1 MILLRIGAPLLLLA
15 VVAQCGAERGDPYE
29 VLGIS
34 RRASPKEIKSA
45 YKNLAKEWHPDKRK
59 DDAASTRFMEIAEA
73 YEVLSDPVRKERYD
87 KFGTFDDVKH
97 FEDNA
102 ERAKSFYG
110 FNGFHGFG
118 GFGFDENVFEYKYRM
133 SYQQYQFKILEQSN
147 TKPYIVYIYS
157 NYCQM
162 CYRFHPQ
169 WKQVIADLEPLGY
182 GVATVNG
189 NREQNLMEKMR
200 ISHVP
205 ALVAIV
211 EGRIIPMRVDNSFSD
226 RSIVAFAQKVIP
238 SYFMTK
244 INSGIML
251 TRFVE
256 QWKSTNKISVIILGA
271 AVNPRIRYLLAAM
284 KHSHFARFA
293 YVSLA
298 EQSEDVRIL
307 RESVD
312 IKCMKCEN
320 ILIYGDMEHEDAVD
334 RLSISEA
341 KKLTMEALDEFI
353 ERNKMLTLPR
363 ISSQVMLDE
372 VCPVSSRSPRHLC
385 VLLPVTSH
393 SSEAEHV
400 DAFRRYVKDTQTMWK
415 SKNVK
420 FAYIYVDKQKD
431 WMKPFAE
438 KRKGELKNEGRDLLI
453 FWRLEYKK
461 ARFAWLEGAWTGNKE
476 TDDVIMNVVEQRKRL
491 DETCTVG
498 NINDE
503 FGLSVFTKVSRAFW
517 RMWEV
522 VWFHVSNEET
532 YMFLSAVGTLFMIM
546 SIGWIFSYFSEKPSD
561 IKKRKP
567 KANDVADLTGDP
579 TTGNDWHPDDPN
591 TKKKEGDSTK
601 QSNNGKSK
609 WAVAMKPL
617 IHELRAET
625 YFGMIRLL
633 KPGCRSMI
641 LLVDEENKESLI
653 NKFSQ
658 YVYPLRNNKTF
669 SFGFLIVPKNLDWF
683 RKLLEHTLPTDGKP
697 TPEPDASQ
705 SMYKRLKLI
714 NHRHTIGT
722 VLTLCG
728 WKLYFSIYHPKH
740 VEMSRRNF
748 IDTDE
753 DPSSD
758 DEASY
763 RSDEFASMGEKKKL
777 HRSSSQRGVNMEN
790 VLDGFPNW
798 MDRLLEGS
806 IRRYYIPEWPDNL
819 K

>member
-1 MILLRIGAPLLLLA
+1 MLLLRIGSLFLLVSSALS
-15 VVAQCGAERGDPYE
+15 QKEDPYK

-34 RRASPKEIKSA
+34 RRASAKEIKSA
-45 YKNLAKEWHPDKRK
+45 YKSLAREWHPDKRK
-59 DDAASTRFMEIAEA
+59 DEAASGRFMEIAEA
-73 YEVLSDPVRKERYD
+73 YEVLSDPLRKERYD
-87 KFGTFDDVKH
+87 RFGTFDDVKQ

-102 ERAKSFYG
+102 ERARSFYG
-110 FNGFHGFG
+110 FGGFG
-118 GFGFDENVFEYKYRM
+118 GFGFDESVFEYKYRM
-133 SYQQYQFKILEQSN
+133 SYQQYQFKILEESN

-169 WKQVIADLEPLGY
+169 WKRVIADLEPLGY
-182 GVATVNG
+182 GIATVNG

-211 EGRIIPMRVDNSFSD
+211 EGRIIPMRIDSSFSD

-244 INSGIML
+244 INSGVML
-251 TRFVE
+251 SRFVD
-256 QWKSTNKISVIILGA
+256 QWKSSNKISVVIFGA
-271 AVNPRIRYLLAAM
+271 AANPRIRYLLAAM
-284 KHSHFARFA
+284 KYSQFARFA
-293 YVSLA
+293 YVSLSDSSD
-298 EQSEDVRIL
+298 EVRIL

-312 IKCMKCEN
+312 IKCVQCEN

-341 KKLTMEALDEFI
+341 KKLTMEAIDEFI
-353 ERNKMLTLPR
+353 ERNKVLTLPR
-363 ISSQVMLDE
+363 LSSQELLDE

-385 VLLPVTSH
+385 VILPVTSH
-393 SSEAEHV
+393 SSEEEHV
-400 DAFRRYVKDTQTMWK
+400 DAFRRYVKDTKSIWK
-415 SKNVK
+415 SKKVN
-420 FAYIYVDKQKD
+420 FSYIYVDKQKD
-431 WMKPFAE
+431 WVKPFAE

-453 FWRLEYKK
+453 FWRTEYKK
-461 ARFAWLEGAWTGNKE
+461 ARFTWLEGAWTGHKE
-476 TDDVIMNVVEQRKRL
+476 TDDLIMNVVEQRKRL

-503 FGLSVFTKVSRAFW
+503 YGLSIFTRCSRAFW

-522 VWFHVSNEET
+522 VWFRVSNEET

-546 SIGWIFSYFSEKPSD
+546 SVGWLFSYFSEKPSD

-579 TTGNDWHPDDPN
+579 TIASDWHPDDPN
-591 TKKKEGDSTK
+591 TKKKDGDNSK
-601 QSNNGKSK
+601 QISSGKSK

-641 LLVDEENKESLI
+641 LLVDEENKDSLI

-697 TPEPDASQ
+697 TPEPDVSQ

-740 VEMSRRNF
+740 VELSRRNF

-753 DPSSD
+753 EPSSD